1 MAMTCGRPTWG
12 NDDSSRSIYGILF
25 TFAGGPVTW
34 TTKTQQCIRLLST
47 EAELN
52 ALSEGTRQVLFLR
65 QLMPT
70 FHNHVNAP
78 IDIYND
84 NQSSLTLVNGNRGS
98 FHGRMKH
105 YDIKL
110 AHLHKSIDNGQVCLS
125 Y

>member
-1 MAMTCGRPTWG
+1 M
-12 NDDSSRSIYGILF
+12 
-25 TFAGGPVTW
+25 
-34 TTKTQQCIRLLST
+34 
-47 EAELN
+47 
-52 ALSEGTRQVLFLR
+52 LFLR

-125 Y
+125 YRQTNNMPANLLTKPLCCVKLQHLLKLLNMTNVPVIK